1 MKKFP
6 VWATVFMLLGVAIL
20 CALGTW
26 QIKRLHWK
34 QNLIADLEK
43 AAAAEPVP
51 LDSAAIGHVAD
62 IKTTILRGTL
72 TGHYL
77 HDHEIAVG
85 PRPHD
90 DKMGHH
96 VVTPFELQDGMIVF
110 VLRGWIADGDAGPV
124 QRPDGILTISGALK
138 PPAST
143 NPFTPENNPE
153 KNQWYYID
161 PAQMGSAMKLD
172 PVAPLVFYEQ
182 TYRSDKGWPLPVDVM
197 TYPDNNHLSYAIFWF
212 SMAGVLVIMYGLRF
226 IPAREK
232 EA

>member
-6 VWATVFMLLGVAIL
+6 VWATVFMLLGVVIL
-20 CALGTW
+20 CSLGTW

-43 AAAAEPVP
+43 AAAAEPTP
-51 LDSAAIGHVAD
+51 LDSAAIAHAVE
-62 IKTTILRGTL
+62 IKTTILRGIL

-77 HDHEIAVG
+77 HDREINVG

-96 VVTPFELQDGMIVF
+96 VVVPFELQDGMIVF
-110 VLRGWIADGDAGPV
+110 VLRGWMADGDSGPV
-124 QRPDGILTISGALK
+124 QRPGGTLAIPGALK

-143 NPFTPENNPE
+143 NPFTPKNNPE

-161 PAQMGSAMKLD
+161 PAQMGSYMKLD
-172 PVAPLVFYEQ
+172 HVAPLVFYEQ
-182 TYRSDKGWPLPVDVM
+182 TVRNGKGWPTPIDVM

-212 SMAGVLVIMYGLRF
+212 SMAGILLAIYGLRF
-226 IPAREK
+226 IPAGRK
-232 EA
+232 KG